1 MSFLEFEKNILEQT
15 KQSMSEFFEYLS
27 ANDLTLNERGE
38 VVPIKEHTL
47 EIIYK
52 KDEESE

>member
-15 KQSMSEFFEYLS
+15 KQSMSEFFEYLA

>member
-15 KQSMSEFFEYLS
+15 KQSMSEFFEYLA
-27 ANDLTLNERGE
+27 ANDLTLNEHGE

>member
-15 KQSMSEFFEYLS
+15 KQSMSEFFEYLA
-27 ANDLTLNERGE
+27 ANDLTLNENGE
-38 VVPIKEHTL
+38 IVPIKEHTL